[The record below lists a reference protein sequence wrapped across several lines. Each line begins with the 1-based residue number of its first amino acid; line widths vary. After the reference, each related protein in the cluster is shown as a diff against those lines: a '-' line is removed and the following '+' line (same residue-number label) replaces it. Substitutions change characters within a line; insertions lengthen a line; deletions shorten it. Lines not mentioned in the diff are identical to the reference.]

1 MNINYKIIEVYEDNR
16 VMVVRYFTDVITEQ
30 DLDVDPNAT
39 GNGIPKRCKSDVSLT
54 IPLPEP
60 TEEELHK
67 IILRNTPI
75 NALKTTEQIRT
86 NPNTAILSVVH
97 TMKNKSFKKTETEI
111 DELLRPLNK
120 PLTDNDIKKI
130 VDQIK

>member
-16 VMVVRYFTDVITEQ
+16 VMVVRYFTDVVTEQ

-39 GNGIPKRCKSDVSLT
+39 GTGTPKRCNSDVSLT

-67 IILRNTPI
+67 IILRNAPI

-97 TMKNKSFKKTETEI
+97 TMKNKPFKKI
-111 DELLRPLNK
+111 ILYSISYLNIYSIYLSK
-120 PLTDNDIKKI
+120 
-130 VDQIK
+130 

>member
-16 VMVVRYFTDVITEQ
+16 VMVVRYFTDVVTEQ
-30 DLDVDPNAT
+30 DLDVDPNTT
-39 GNGIPKRCKSDVSLT
+39 GNGTPKRCKSDVSLS

-67 IILRNTPI
+67 IILRNAPI

-97 TMKNKSFKKTETEI
+97 TMKNKSFKKTEKEI
-111 DELLRPLNK
+111 DDLLRPLNK